1 MASGQHFLYLRSVFL
16 GYAALLLYLSLR
28 PNVEIEGPVTRT
40 DLVLH
45 LGAYLVWTLLCLASG
60 WFGRPFSGRNV
71 ALGSLLALVWSAAS
85 ELAQGIPGLGRTVA
99 ASDALSNIVG
109 VACGTGLASLMIAA
123 PKRAGAGRRAEDR
136 LGGAVRSISLLTLAS
151 RVLGL
156 ARDLLLVRVFGN
168 SAAGSAFAAA
178 FAIPNLFRRLFGE
191 GALSAAFI
199 PEYTKAID
207 EDPATADRFASL
219 VVLIVAGVTGILLA
233 LGEFALA
240 AVLFFTPEDPV
251 RDDSLRLVMLLL
263 PFMPLVCVTATLG
276 GILHVHG
283 RFTPTAAAPVVLNV
297 ALIAVGAIALING
310 TDPGEAAGLLGV
322 AALVAGLL
330 QTVWAL
336 WALRGVVAWSD
347 MFEGVGART
356 RRTLTLFL
364 PAVLGLG
371 AIQLNSFVDT
381 LIAMWPSW
389 VGPTILGYDYPLA
402 LDANAILFF
411 TQRLYQ
417 FPLGVFGIA
426 VATAVFPLL
435 SRAAGDTERFGS
447 TLARGIR
454 LSFFISFPASVGLV
468 LVRTDLVDTLFGS
481 GGERGFDASGAEQA
495 AAVLL
500 GYAWAVWAYAVNHVL
515 TRAHFALGDTAA
527 PARAALLMVGLNL
540 VLNMTLIWK
549 LGPAGLAWSTSIAAT
564 GQTVLLNVW
573 LRRKLGGPLLPR
585 PVRLAI
591 THTVLS
597 AGVMGVAVGLTQA
610 FMEPGWV
617 RLVASVAVGA
627 VSFGGLSA
635 ALRRPELRWLLSRS
649 ADDDA

>member
-1 MASGQHFLYLRSVFL
+1 VARGRHFLFLRGFFL
-16 GYAALLLYLSLR
+16 SYAALLLYLSLR
-28 PNVEIEGPVTRT
+28 PNVEIEGPITRT
-40 DLVLH
+40 DLVMH
-45 LGAYLVWTLLCLASG
+45 VGAYLIWTLLCIASG
-60 WFGRPFSGRNV
+60 LFGRPLSGRNI
-71 ALGSLLALVWSAAS
+71 AIGSLLALVWSAGS

-99 ASDALSNIVG
+99 ASDALANLAG
-109 VACGTGLASLMIAA
+109 VACGTGLASLVIAA
-123 PKRAGAGRRAEDR
+123 PRRAGKDTNSEAR

-168 SAAGSAFAAA
+168 TAAGSAFAAA

-199 PEYTKAID
+199 PEYTKALD
-207 EDPATADRFASL
+207 DDPAAADRFASL

-233 LGEFALA
+233 VGEFSLA
-240 AVLFFTPEDPV
+240 AVLYFTPDDPL

-297 ALIAVGAIALING
+297 ALIAVGAVALING
-310 TDPGEAAGLLGV
+310 TDPGEAAGMLGV
-322 AALVAGLL
+322 AALIAGML
-330 QTVWAL
+330 QTAWAL

-347 MFEGVGART
+347 MFEGVGSRT
-356 RRTLTLFL
+356 RRTLVLFL

-371 AIQLNSFVDT
+371 AIQLNSFIDT
-381 LIAMWPSW
+381 LIAMWPNW

-468 LVRTDLVDTLFGS
+468 LVRTDLIDTLFGS
-481 GGERGFDASGAEQA
+481 GGERGFDASGADQA

-527 PARAALLMVGLNL
+527 PARAALFMVALNL

-564 GQTVLLNVW
+564 GQTLLLTIW
-573 LRRKLGGPLLPR
+573 LRRKLGGPLLSPESR
-585 PVRLAI
+585 RAI
-591 THTVLS
+591 AYTVLG
-597 AGVMGVAVGLTQA
+597 AGVMGVAVGLTRA
-610 FMEPGWV
+610 FMEPGWI
-617 RLVASVAVGA
+617 RLTASVAVGA
-627 VSFGGLSA
+627 TSFAALSA
-635 ALRRPELRWLLSRS
+635 ALRRPELRWLLVSRV
-649 ADDDA
+649 